1 MKPVIIY
8 KNFITEDEV
17 KILNKWTLDHYKEP
31 FFMKPTMNFGD
42 HQTRF
47 TTRHAPLRSN
57 EDYWDYK
64 IKYPKEVYDIQKK
77 LFEFLKID
85 KEQIVPFPSFND
97 GIITTIAFPP
107 GGCIEHTDPTY
118 RNLTYTLHCNF
129 ITQKPENGGIT
140 YVEGVP
146 YETEEKDLIMYV
158 ASDSLHKATDIDG
171 KIPRI
176 LWVFGFCIYE
186 HQLNRIFKPDYFSY

>member
-64 IKYPKEVYDIQKK
+64 IKYPKEV
-77 LFEFLKID
+77 
-85 KEQIVPFPSFND
+85 
-97 GIITTIAFPP
+97 
-107 GGCIEHTDPTY
+107 
-118 RNLTYTLHCNF
+118 
-129 ITQKPENGGIT
+129 
-140 YVEGVP
+140 
-146 YETEEKDLIMYV
+146 
-158 ASDSLHKATDIDG
+158 
-171 KIPRI
+171 
-176 LWVFGFCIYE
+176 
-186 HQLNRIFKPDYFSY
+186 